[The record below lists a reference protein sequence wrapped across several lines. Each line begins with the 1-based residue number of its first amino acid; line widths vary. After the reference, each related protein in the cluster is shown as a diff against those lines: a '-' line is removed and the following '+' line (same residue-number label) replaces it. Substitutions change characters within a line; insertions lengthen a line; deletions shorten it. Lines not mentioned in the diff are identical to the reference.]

1 MNYEIINF
9 ALTCFLTFSFKKH
22 LHITFIIKINNKQ
35 CKIIPKNGIIIGIS
49 IESKNTSK
57 TPLNDWIF
65 VFAFLDYKWLEWLTN
80 SEVF

>member
-9 ALTCFLTFSFKKH
+9 ALTCFLTFSFKKY
-22 LHITFIIKINNKQ
+22 LHFTFIIKINNKQ

-57 TPLNDWIF
+57 TPLDI
-65 VFAFLDYKWLEWLTN
+65 VFAFLDYECLEWFDEFGSFLA
-80 SEVF
+80 